1 MKCSIHYIVP
11 SNSYKLKLFASIS
24 FCASFLLFSI
34 QPLFSKLLLP
44 YFGGSSMVWIVS
56 SVLFQLLLLLSYL
69 YVFSL
74 KNYSIKQQLVVHLSV
89 AVSCFAVAFLAWF
102 NVPIGLA
109 AIFEVLNI
117 QALQLTSQWS
127 SILAVGFQSI
137 GLSVFLLGTTST
149 FVQLIVSKLYKT
161 NPYLLYRASNAG
173 SFLGLL
179 IYPFS
184 IEPLFSLHTQIILW
198 TTAFIA
204 VTLGLIGILWIEK
217 NNLQPE
223 IKTQESFVPPIKK
236 ATFARWLLLSAV
248 PVAVLLA
255 VTNHI
260 TTGVAPSPYLWIIP
274 LALYLL
280 SFICAFG
287 VFSLSNYLV
296 LLTLTSICLSLVVT
310 VPEKVTTTHYAVTI
324 GILLLTTFFTGMLF
338 HIVLY
343 NSRPAKQLLSYFYL
357 TVSIGGVVGGSLV
370 SILAPL
376 VFNDYYELPILLV
389 CALLFCSWIYTKTQN
404 IKFLISH
411 HQTEISSK
419 LVSVSSLIFLSLF
432 AALVFKQKTAGSI
445 LYSDR
450 NFYGTVKV
458 VEVGQMRQ
466 LFNGSIIHGSQS
478 IGEQSLPSG
487 YYNLESGVGKAV
499 TSLQATHS
507 EMKVAVVGL
516 GAGTLASYCRQND
529 QYFFYEI
536 NPQVVA
542 VATKYFSYLES
553 CGQSQIILGDGRK
566 SLEKEVINRGKFDL
580 IVLDAFSDDAIPSHL
595 LTKEANELYFSLLN
609 EGGVVAY
616 HVSNRY
622 LALDSVVY
630 GFTDYAKVY
639 AKTVAFDEKKDAP
652 QNLSSVWILASK
664 KPDLIMAIPAN
675 ETVKPRPEKTVLWT
689 DDYTSLLSV
698 IK

>member
-1 MKCSIHYIVP
+1 VQN
-11 SNSYKLKLFASIS
+11 NSYKLSLYASIS

-74 KNYSIKQQLVVHLSV
+74 KNYSVKQQLVVHLSV
-89 AVSCFAVAFLAWF
+89 AVVCFTVAFLAWL
-102 NVPIGLA
+102 NVPLGLA
-109 AIFEVLNI
+109 AIFEILDV
-117 QALQLTSQWS
+117 QSLQLSPQWV
-127 SILAVGFQSI
+127 SIVAVGFQSI
-137 GLSVFLLGTTST
+137 GLSVFLLGTSST
-149 FVQLIVSKLYKT
+149 FIQLIVSKLYKT

-179 IYPFS
+179 MYPFS

-198 TTAFIA
+198 TTSFIA
-204 VTLGLIGILWIEK
+204 VSLGMIGIAWIEK
-217 NNLQPE
+217 NNLQSE
-223 IKTQESFVPPIKK
+223 NNTQESSVPPIKK

-287 VFSLSNYLV
+287 VVSLSNYLV
-296 LLTLTSICLSLVVT
+296 LLTLVSICLSLVVA
-310 VPEKVTTTHYAVTI
+310 VSEKVTATHYAVTI
-324 GILLLTTFFTGMLF
+324 CILLLTTFFTGLLF
-338 HIVLY
+338 HVVLY
-343 NSRPAKQLLSYFYL
+343 TSRPAKQLLSYFYL
-357 TVSIGGVVGGSLV
+357 TLSVGGVVGGSMV

-389 CALLFCSWIYTKTQN
+389 CVLLFCIWIYTKTQS
-404 IKFLISH
+404 IKFVIGD
-411 HQTEISSK
+411 HQ
-419 LVSVSSLIFLSLF
+419 SLITSKGITISALLFLSLF
-432 AALVFKQKTAGSI
+432 TALFFKQKTAGSL

-458 VEVGQMRQ
+458 VDVDKTRQ
-466 LFNGSIIHGSQS
+466 LYNGSIIHGSQT
-478 IGEQSLPSG
+478 IEDPGLPSG

-499 TSLQATHS
+499 TSMQATHS

-516 GAGTLASYCRQND
+516 GAGTLASYCREND

-536 NPQVVA
+536 NPQVVG
-542 VATKYFSYLES
+542 VATQYFSYLES
-553 CGQSQIILGDGRK
+553 CEETQIIVGDGRK
-566 SLEKEVINRGKFDL
+566 SLENEVINRGKFDL
-580 IVLDAFSDDAIPSHL
+580 IVLDAFSDDSIPSHL
-595 LTKEANELYFSLLN
+595 LTKEAHELYFSLLN

-630 GFTDYAKVY
+630 GFADNAEVY
-639 AKTVAFDEKKDAP
+639 TKTVAFDEKKDAP

-664 KPDLIMAIPAN
+664 KPDVIMAIPAN
-675 ETVKPRPEKTVLWT
+675 EALKPRPEKTVL
-689 DDYTSLLSV
+689 
-698 IK
+698 